1 MRSTMNRNTASATI
15 AASARRHQPHARW
28 CRARRWRSQAGFS
41 MVEVQVALVLFGIAL
56 AGLGPYMVMYTK
68 QLRNLQQRFSPQSVY
83 YLVPT
88 ADIWT
93 RKLGAAAALAD
104 QDPGTILPADTQT
117 LTQNTVQIQ
126 SLERSLTNQTITAF
140 ITIQTTQP

>member
-1 MRSTMNRNTASATI
+1 
-15 AASARRHQPHARW
+15 
-28 CRARRWRSQAGFS
+28 

-68 QLRNLQQRFSPQSVY
+68 QLRKLQQRFSPQSIY

-93 RKLGAAAALAD
+93 RKLGAAAAIAN
-104 QDPGTILPADTQT
+104 QDPGTILPADSQT

-126 SLERSLTNQTITAF
+126 SLERSLTNETISVV
-140 ITIQTTQP
+140 ITVQLTQP

>member
-1 MRSTMNRNTASATI
+1 
-15 AASARRHQPHARW
+15 
-28 CRARRWRSQAGFS
+28 